1 LKEKLRISV
10 QQESHVTILTAK
22 FESWPKNSTTSLI
35 PTKNKNAF
43 GKSSEQPP
51 ESRKVDKDTR
61 NNLTKLLLTDRIA
74 KINANPPLK
83 DWDQA

>member
-61 NNLTKLLLTDRIA
+61 NNLTDRIA